1 MTQNVT
7 VLSVNGHTARVI
19 HNRPTACHGDCDH
32 CAGGCG
38 AMAAKEKIIV
48 EAENLIGARPGDR
61 VVIEGATKK
70 VAAAIVLV
78 YVLPLVLFFLGYFL
92 TQYVSGPA
100 NLVAVL
106 GFVLGLAVAVLVS
119 RSQKKKGT
127 EIQFRITA
135 FARE

>member
-1 MTQNVT
+1 MTQKVT
-7 VLSVNGHTARVI
+7 VLSVSGNTAKVI

-38 AMAAKEKIIV
+38 AMAAKERIIV
-48 EAENLIGARPGDR
+48 EAENRIGARPGDQ
-61 VVIEGATKK
+61 VIIEGATGK

-92 TQYVSGPA
+92 TQYFSGPA

-106 GFVLGLAVAVLVS
+106 GFLLGLLVAILVS
-119 RSQKKKGT
+119 HFQRRKGA
-127 EIQFRITA
+127 EIRFTITA
-135 FARE
+135 FSRE

>member
-7 VLSVNGHTARVI
+7 VLSVQGSTAKVI

-48 EAENLIGARPGDR
+48 EAQNLIGAKPGDR
-61 VVIEGATKK
+61 VVIEGATSK
-70 VAAAIVLV
+70 VATAILLV
-78 YVLPLVLFFLGYFL
+78 YVLPIILFFLGYF
-92 TQYVSGPA
+92 VAEHHAGPGE
-100 NLVAVL
+100 LVGIL
-106 GFVLGLAVAVLVS
+106 GFLLGLAGAIGVS

-127 EIQFRITA
+127 QIQFAITA
-135 FARE
+135 FSHE

>member
-1 MTQNVT
+1 MTQKVT
-7 VLSVNGHTARVI
+7 VLSVSGSTAKVI

-70 VAAAIVLV
+70 VAVAIALV

-92 TQYVSGPA
+92 TQHFAGPA
-100 NLVAVL
+100 NLIAVL
-106 GFVLGLAVAVLVS
+106 GFLLGLLVAVLAS
-119 RSQKKKGT
+119 RTQKKKGT

-135 FARE
+135 FAGD

>member
-7 VLSVNGHTARVI
+7 VLSVQGSTAKVI

-48 EAENLIGARPGDR
+48 EAENRIGARPGDR

-70 VAAAIVLV
+70 VAAAIALV
-78 YVLPLVLFFLGYFL
+78 YILPLFLFFLGYFL
-92 TQYVSGPA
+92 AQHFGIPA
-100 NLVAVL
+100 EPVAIL
-106 GFVLGLAVAVLVS
+106 GFLSGLAFAILVS
-119 RSQKKKGT
+119 RWQKKQGS
-127 EIQFRITA
+127 EIHFTITA
-135 FARE
+135 YVHE